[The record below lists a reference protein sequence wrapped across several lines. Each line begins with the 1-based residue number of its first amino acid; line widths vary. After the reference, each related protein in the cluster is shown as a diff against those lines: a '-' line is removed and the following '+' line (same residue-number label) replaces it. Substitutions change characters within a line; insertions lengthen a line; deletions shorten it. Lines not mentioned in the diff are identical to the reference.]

1 MMSRVGRDG
10 AQTNRRVLDAVGRI
24 VAERGVEGIRIRE
37 IAAEAGLS
45 PGSVLYHYP
54 DHSQLLYAVHVD
66 TVRRYLDGRA
76 MAAATGAVG
85 AGTGAS
91 AGAGVGAG
99 TRAGA
104 EANLGAGAGTDAAQ
118 RLIAVLRAGVPPW
131 ANEHVIRL
139 LYGLHDLARRSQQHA
154 DLLTELWR
162 DELALYAEIVR
173 AGVGEGLFM
182 LTGPVDEVAA
192 GLLALEDGLALHR
205 ISGNSELSSDR
216 AIAIFAGIAAVQ
228 LNCPRITAYAAS

>member
-45 PGSVLYHYP
+45 PGSVLYHFP
-54 DHSQLLYAVHVD
+54 DNSQLLYAVHVD

-76 MAAATGAVG
+76 TA
-85 AGTGAS
+85 
-91 AGAGVGAG
+91 AGAGAG
-99 TRAGA
+99 DGGDDDAGA
-104 EANLGAGAGTDAAQ
+104 EAGADAAQ

-131 ANEHVIRL
+131 ANEHIIRL
-139 LYGLHDLARRSQQHA
+139 LYGLHDLARRSQEHA

-162 DELALYAEIVR
+162 DELALYVEIIQ
-173 AGVGEGLFM
+173 AGVAEGLFT
-182 LTGPVDEVAA
+182 LTGPVDDVAA

-205 ISGNSELSSDR
+205 ISGNAELSSDR
-216 AIAIFAGIAAVQ
+216 AIAVFAGIAAVQ
-228 LNCPRITAYAAS
+228 LNCPRIAEYAAT